1 MRFFEVVLSGAAL
14 LSAVWAVEL
23 NDVPSALVAGQ
34 TVTITYSPKDNTP
47 TTFILRKGDPGNLD
61 TIGSIGTATG
71 GSFTWTVPSDLTDA
85 PNYAFE
91 VQQAG
96 AEPNYSGLIPL
107 TGGSGSSSSSSS
119 SSAGYPTMTPSMSA
133 SSSSYSASASAS
145 TTTTES
151 STKTII
157 TSAPVASASGT
168 GIMTMPGMN
177 STITTATLSTSS
189 GSSPSSTGPSS
200 PPAEQTGAAAM
211 FGSSPLALLV
221 GAAAMAYLN

>member
-14 LSAVWAVEL
+14 ISAVWAVEL
-23 NDVPSALVAGQ
+23 NEVPTALEAGK
-34 TVTITYSPKDNTP
+34 TYTITYSPKDNTP

-61 TIGSIGTATG
+61 TIGNIGTATG
-71 GSFTWTVPSDLTDA
+71 GSFEWTVPSDLVDA

-107 TGGSGSSSSSSS
+107 TGGSGEEETTTSSS
-119 SSAGYPTMTPSMSA
+119 SSAASSGYPTKTPTPS
-133 SSSSYSASASAS
+133 SSGV

-151 STKTII
+151 SKT
-157 TSAPVASASGT
+157 TAAPSGT
-168 GIMTMPGMN
+168 GSLTTPGAN
-177 STITTATLSTSS
+177 STITTATLSRT
-189 GSSPSSTGPSS
+189 STGSGAPTTTGPGS
-200 PPAEQTGAAAM
+200 PPAEQTGAAAL

-221 GAAAMAYLN
+221 GAAAMAYFN

>member
-119 SSAGYPTMTPSMSA
+119 SAGYPTVTPSLSA
-133 SSSSYSASASAS
+133 SSSSYSVSAS

-151 STKTII
+151 SIKTVI

-168 GIMTMPGMN
+168 GVISPPGLN

-189 GSSPSSTGPSS
+189 GSGPSSTGT